1 MKPRHPYFLTSILVN
16 CPWGSLRRFGVE
28 GGVKNGDELYVKKKK
43 WKRELGAD
51 SLGKKWKDPTKMSL
65 SEPIG
70 KKRNREGSK
79 NREHDIMAA
88 FHQLLLQK

>member
-1 MKPRHPYFLTSILVN
+1 MGVN
-16 CPWGSLRRFGVE
+16 YRLK
-28 GGVKNGDELYVKKKK
+28 KN
-43 WKRELGAD
+43 WKRELDTD